1 MFSIVAKIIK
11 RLAMY
16 PKAVT
21 LLLLALTIC
30 CVYPINHLRWE
41 LQLQDTLKGS
51 EVQEDYEAIEEAFG
65 GLGSLTV
72 VLQSED
78 SLANFKVA
86 EEFARTFRK
95 DSSVHFIEYT
105 ADVQFFEK
113 NKLLYAS
120 EDDLSQVISYV
131 EKYKEEEILKK
142 NPFYVDLEAI
152 PDSSQNDSISEA
164 GGYIRQVEEKYFR
177 NLQQSYSSTDGKV
190 RVIDI
195 YPTHSLSDLQA
206 NRDLYHKV
214 ADYMKEKAVPAGI
227 QVRYTGKIYN
237 SVLTGRML
245 LPEAKFAGAIAAV
258 VILLL
263 LVVQF
268 RRQPQLILISAIP
281 IAMPLVFTLAIAF
294 LLYGRINVFALPLLL
309 LLPGH
314 ACQLIVHIHTR
325 YFHERERN
333 LSPALCIESAI
344 LGIGPAVTASSLVMA
359 GLFLSL
365 NFIPIPGLKEFGNLG
380 AIGTLQNLIICPL
393 LATAFLRFLQRKK
406 SFNVIS
412 TPAKATSIRLLPNKV
427 NKVIIAIISV
437 VSLAGILYSGT
448 NLTYLYDFSK
458 TEIKHNR
465 EDVDTLIN
473 KTGFSTFDPI
483 IVMMPDSS
491 YSDELL
497 KDFSHLQERKKIPDL
512 GRIYTQYQFLPK
524 ESQEKKSKI
533 EYLRN
538 LISPE
543 VLSSLGREDSSA
555 IVTMLNNY
563 DSDFKEFDLSPNIK
577 RKFSDKDGNSGVFAF
592 IIPNVDP
599 DNGLYCRHMAQ
610 QLREIEGVQ
619 DHKFKVCGTPVLR
632 ASILDLILSNV
643 GKSIIFGT
651 IILWFILLL
660 FFNNLSRAIFVM
672 FPSIFAMS
680 WLTIVLYSC
689 NFHISA
695 YSALAIVLLIGASV
709 DGSLQLWSSY
719 FEKQGGTAVTVLK
732 TKLSSV
738 LVSQLATLLG
748 PLALIF
754 SSHPGIRGMGQICL
768 IGLVCIFVA
777 QLTIYPL
784 IAGALDNYR
793 LRKKKRSQN
802 DKTALQ

>member
-1 MFSIVAKIIK
+1 MFSIVSKIIK

-16 PKAVT
+16 PKIVT
-21 LLLLALTIC
+21 LLLLALTISC
-30 CVYPINHLRWE
+30 IYPINHLRWD
-41 LQLQDTLKGS
+41 LQLQDTLSGS
-51 EVQEDYEAIEEAFG
+51 EVQQDHEAIEEAFG
-65 GLGSLTV
+65 GLGSLTLI
-72 VLQSED
+72 LQSED
-78 SLANFKVA
+78 SLKNYTLA
-86 EEFARTFRK
+86 EDFAKTFQK
-95 DSSVHFIEYT
+95 DSLVHFIEYT

-120 EDDLSQVISYV
+120 EEDLLQVLTHI
-131 EKYKEEEILKK
+131 EKFKEEEILKN
-142 NPFYVDLEAI
+142 NPFYVDLGVV
-152 PDSSQNDSISEA
+152 PDSVQSDSVVEA

-177 NLQQSYSSTDGKV
+177 NLQQSYASPDGKV

-195 YPTHSLSDLQA
+195 YPAHSLSDLQA

-214 ADYMKEKAVPAGI
+214 ASYMSEKAIPAGI
-227 QVRYTGKIYN
+227 KVLYTGKIYS

-245 LPEAKFAGAIAAV
+245 LPEAKFAGFIAAI

-263 LVVQF
+263 LAVQF
-268 RRQPQLILISAIP
+268 RRQPQLIPISAIP

-294 LLYGRINVFALPLLL
+294 FLYGRINVFALPLLL

-344 LGIGPAVTASSLVMA
+344 LGIGPAVTASSLIMA

-365 NFIPIPGLKEFGNLG
+365 NFVPLPGLKEFGNLG
-380 AIGTLQNLIICPL
+380 AIGTIQNLIICPL

-406 SFNVIS
+406 SFNVVTAPIKES
-412 TPAKATSIRLLPNKV
+412 SITLLPNKV
-427 NKVIIAIISV
+427 NRVIIAVISV
-437 VSLAGILYSGT
+437 VSLVGILYSGT

-458 TEIKHNR
+458 TEINHNS
-465 EDVDTLIN
+465 EEVDSLIS
-473 KTGFSTFDPI
+473 KTGFSPYDPI
-483 IVMMPDSS
+483 IIMMPDSS
-491 YSDELL
+491 YNDELL
-497 KDFSHLQERKKIPDL
+497 RDFSHLQERKKIPDL

-524 ESQEKKSKI
+524 ESQGKKGKI
-533 EYLRN
+533 EYLRRQV
-538 LISPE
+538 SPE
-543 VLSSLGREDSSA
+543 VLGRLGAEDSSA
-555 IVTMLNNY
+555 IVNMLNSY
-563 DSDFKEFDLSPNIK
+563 DNDFKEFDLSPNIK

-592 IIPNVDP
+592 IIPSVDT
-599 DNGLYCRHMAQ
+599 DNGLFCRHMTQ
-610 QLREIEGVQ
+610 QLQEIEGIQ

-632 ASILDLILSNV
+632 ASVLDLILSNV

-651 IILWFILLL
+651 IALWFILLL
-660 FFNNLSRAIFVM
+660 FFNNLNRALFVM
-672 FPSIFAMS
+672 CPSIFAMS
-680 WLTIVLYSC
+680 WLLIILYSC

-695 YSALAIVLLIGASV
+695 YSSLAIVLLIGASV

-768 IGLVCIFVA
+768 IGLICIFVA

-793 LRKKKRSQN
+793 LRKKTKAS
-802 DKTALQ
+802 K